1 MIAEQR
7 DIFLVPFP
15 YSDFSDRKVRP
26 VLILSK
32 DTFNTTSE
40 DVIICAIT
48 STLSKDP
55 YSLLITSK
63 DLEEGHLFMTSA
75 VKMENILKIDKK
87 LLIKKIGKL
96 KKDAFSNVIKIVSTL
111 F

>member
-15 YSDFSDRKVRP
+15 YTDFSDKKVRP

-32 DTFNTTSE
+32 NVFNTISE

-48 STLSKDP
+48 STISKDK
-55 YSLLITSK
+55 YSLTITTK
-63 DLEEGHLFMTSA
+63 DLEEGHLFVTSA
-75 VKMENILKIDKK
+75 VKVENILKIDKR

-96 KKDAFSNVIKIVSTL
+96 KKDTFSEVIKILSTL